1 MRRYAD
7 DRGPIDGDPFQCRAL
22 YFLPSYSVLRVF
34 SFFTHFIFSL
44 FKIFYFRNETNDGI
58 RGRTVARK
66 ASKLSDESP
75 PIESVEKEKATS

>member
-1 MRRYAD
+1 MPTIVVQSMEIRSSVERYTSSP
-7 DRGPIDGDPFQCRAL
+7 PIPFFV
-22 YFLPSYSVLRVF
+22 YFL
-34 SFFTHFIFSL
+34 FFTHFVFSL

-58 RGRTVARK
+58 RGRAVARK